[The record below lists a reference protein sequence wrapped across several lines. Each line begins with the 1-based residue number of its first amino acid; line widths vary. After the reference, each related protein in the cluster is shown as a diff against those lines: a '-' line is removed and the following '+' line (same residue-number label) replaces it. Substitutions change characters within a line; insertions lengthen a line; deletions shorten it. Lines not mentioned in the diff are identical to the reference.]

1 MGPKGIVNRW
11 ADWMI
16 KDLRVD
22 WRGDYYFFM
31 SIPYGKIMVLT
42 TDRPDMWIKID
53 QMYKTKT
60 P

>member
-1 MGPKGIVNRW
+1 
-11 ADWMI
+11 
-16 KDLRVD
+16 
-22 WRGDYYFFM
+22 M